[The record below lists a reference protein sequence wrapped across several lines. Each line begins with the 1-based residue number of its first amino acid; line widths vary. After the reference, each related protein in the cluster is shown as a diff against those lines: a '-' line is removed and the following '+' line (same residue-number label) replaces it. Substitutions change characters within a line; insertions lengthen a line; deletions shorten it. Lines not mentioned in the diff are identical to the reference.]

1 MRRQDSATDVRDVSP
16 GKIEIGNPS
25 KNGIDLTV
33 LGVCTG
39 TGLLHLDCALV
50 RFGQKTP
57 SAPLRVKLQ
66 QVSAHCPL
74 TLTTNSPCAQ
84 FDSIPIL
91 PAVRDEVINHL
102 RAGGR
107 ARSKPAPHLD
117 DLVGSLF
124 SDGIKAFCR
133 KHGIESSSIDL
144 VGAHS
149 EALKTS
155 DAQHNVDGAREHP
168 RYWNAIVAAETGIS
182 TVYDF
187 TIIERAVIRPNVHPT
202 TYVDRLFLRHPSK
215 FRVCLNI
222 SEVANLSFIPAQGDD
237 GARATMSRNVGP
249 GSLLIDYAMR
259 YCTSND
265 QSQDHDG
272 KVGSLGT
279 VNQGIVDRFLD
290 SHDYLRSTPSRNIAT
305 EMFGDHEAQQLI
317 DECLYSNMSEVDT
330 LATVTRVTA
339 QNILKQYRRLL
350 SVFFPPNQKV
360 NELFICGPSAR
371 NSNIVDYLESELP
384 ESVITKPLHDIGIP
398 GDAHEA
404 VCYAYLALEAVL
416 TQTALATE
424 PPFPQRNTYPDTVR
438 AQTVPGRRWQELI
451 STVVGFSGGQ
461 PIQVPTDVRITGNL
475 EAAVQGMDIR

>member
-1 MRRQDSATDVRDVSP
+1 MRREDSATDVRDVSP
-16 GKIEIGNPS
+16 NKAEIGKPS
-25 KNGIDLTV
+25 QDGIDLTV

-57 SAPLRVKLQ
+57 SDPLRVKLQ
-66 QVSAHCPL
+66 Q
-74 TLTTNSPCAQ
+74 

-91 PAVRDEVINHL
+91 APVRDAIINHL

-107 ARSKPAPHLD
+107 RRSKPAPYLD
-117 DLVGSLF
+117 DLLGNLF
-124 SDGIKAFCR
+124 SGGIKAFCR
-133 KHGIESSSIDL
+133 KHGIEPSSIDL
-144 VGAHS
+144 VGTHS
-149 EALKTS
+149 EALKIC
-155 DAQHNVDGAREHP
+155 DAKYNFDGAREHP
-168 RYWNAIVAAETGIS
+168 VYWNTMVAAETGIS

-187 TIIERAVIRPNVHPT
+187 TITDRAVVRPHVHPT

-222 SEVANLSFIPAQGDD
+222 SEVTNLSFIPARGDD
-237 GARATMSRNVGP
+237 GGRATMSRNVGP

-290 SHDYLRSTPSRNIAT
+290 SHDYLRSPPSQIIAT

-330 LATVTRVTA
+330 LATVTRITA

-350 SVFFPPNQKV
+350 QVFFPSNQKV
-360 NELFICGPSAR
+360 DELFICGPSAR
-371 NSNIVDYLESELP
+371 NSNIIDYLESELP

-398 GDAHEA
+398 GDAHDA
-404 VCYAYLALEAVL
+404 VCYAYLALEAML
-416 TQTALATE
+416 TKTTEVNEALAA
-424 PPFPQRNTYPDTVR
+424 PCSACPDTVR
-438 AQTVPGRRWQELI
+438 AQTVPGRRWDELL
-451 STVVGFSGGQ
+451 STVMEFSGGQ
-461 PIQVPTDVRITGNL
+461 RIQVATDVRITGSL
-475 EAAVQGMDIR
+475 ETAVQGMDIR